1 MSKQTFR
8 VVEMTVVPGQEKPAT
23 KVVKSNLPQGKA
35 TEMRDSLQEKVGDF
49 EPNAPIVSY
58 LVQPA

>member
-1 MSKQTFR
+1 MSKQSFR
-8 VVEMTVVPGQEKPAT
+8 VIEMTLVPGQENPAT
-23 KVVKSNLPQGKA
+23 KTVKSNLPKGKA
-35 TEMRDSLQEKVGDF
+35 TALRDSLQEKVGDF

>member
-8 VVEMTVVPGQEKPAT
+8 VVEMTLVPGQEKPET
-23 KVVKSNLPQGKA
+23 KTVKANLPKGKA
-35 TEMRDSLQEKVGDF
+35 ESMRDELQEKVGDF
-49 EPNAPIVSY
+49 TPDSPIVSY

>member
-8 VVEMTVVPGQEKPAT
+8 VVEMTLVPGQEPMSKT
-23 KVVKSNLPQGKA
+23 VKANLPKGKA
-35 TEMRDSLQEKVGDF
+35 VEMRDSLQEKVGDWT
-49 EPNAPIVSY
+49 PSAPIVSY